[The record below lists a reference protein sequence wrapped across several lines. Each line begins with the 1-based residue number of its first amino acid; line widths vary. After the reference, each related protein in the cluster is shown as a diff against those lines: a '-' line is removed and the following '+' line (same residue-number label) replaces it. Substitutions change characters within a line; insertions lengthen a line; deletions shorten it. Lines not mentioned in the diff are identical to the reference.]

1 MYEYTLSFLGQYVE
15 MKTYLSLEKLYGK
28 IIKVTPFEISLLR
41 DHIDKHINDNYV
53 LYIPISSLI
62 NIEKL

>member
-1 MYEYTLSFLGQYVE
+1 MYEYALSCLDQYVE
-15 MKTYLSLEKLYGK
+15 IKTYLSLNKLYGK
-28 IIKVTPFEISLLR
+28 IIKVTPFEIVLLR
-41 DHIDKHINDNYV
+41 DHIEKRINNNPT